1 MGQLLVIK
9 RYLTFVKRNV
19 LIKFRVYAVEKIKK
33 IELNPNSKLII

>member
-9 RYLTFVKRNV
+9 QYLTFVKRNV
-19 LIKFRVYAVEKIKK
+19 LIKFRVYVVEKIKK